1 MCLVEGYFFI
11 FSLNDIFARKGSQG
25 CKGFFCLLNYS
36 EVPACF
42 SSQIGLIAHENRNGL
57 SQIKIDVTLTSS

>member
-11 FSLNDIFARKGSQG
+11 FSLNDILARKGSQG

-42 SSQIGLIAHENRNGL
+42 SSQIARENRNGL